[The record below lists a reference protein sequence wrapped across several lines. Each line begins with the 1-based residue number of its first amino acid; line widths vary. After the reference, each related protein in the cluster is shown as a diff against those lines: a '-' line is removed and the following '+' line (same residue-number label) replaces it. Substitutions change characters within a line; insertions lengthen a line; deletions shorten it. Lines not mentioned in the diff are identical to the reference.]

1 MSVTRSFSGTALD
14 RIYFDKLT
22 HPMALAVRGGTA
34 STPPPTR
41 ANATCISPDGFAIF
55 EELT

>member
-34 STPPPTR
+34 SLLR
-41 ANATCISPDGFAIF
+41 YEGQRDVHSRDGCDF
-55 EELT
+55 LKN